1 MISCPRCSK
10 ENQDHYKFCLGC
22 GEKLPREA
30 AAPKPAAG
38 TPPHGTPAV
47 ARPAPIDEPTQ
58 EGHGPSA
65 PVATF
70 AGAAQAA
77 PTAVTVA
84 IPAPPPAPA
93 FPTNP
98 APAFAVNPAPAPAAT
113 RPDEPPAPSEP
124 SLVKCPECQHTNPPT
139 NRFCASCGFKISKI
153 TAGARPRVV
162 PPEPAP
168 APVVVPPIVLT
179 VLRPDGSEA
188 GTFNVARGS
197 TTIGRSTGDVFGSDS
212 YMSPRH
218 ATFTARDGKIFLRDE
233 GSANGIYRKLQREVA
248 TPIRFGDV
256 FRVGQELLRIEPI
269 ERPTPSPDGIERL
282 GSPAKGVV
290 ARLTLIIGRDATG
303 SAYVVGE
310 EGVTIGRER
319 GHVLFPE
326 DGYVSGLHCRVTA
339 EGGQLVLTDLGSS
352 NGTFLRLSAETEVQ
366 SGEVVLMGQQLF
378 RITF

>member
-1 MISCPRCSK
+1 
-10 ENQDHYKFCLGC
+10 
-22 GEKLPREA
+22 
-30 AAPKPAAG
+30 
-38 TPPHGTPAV
+38 
-47 ARPAPIDEPTQ
+47 
-58 EGHGPSA
+58 
-65 PVATF
+65 
-70 AGAAQAA
+70 
-77 PTAVTVA
+77 
-84 IPAPPPAPA
+84 
-93 FPTNP
+93 
-98 APAFAVNPAPAPAAT
+98 
-113 RPDEPPAPSEP
+113 
-124 SLVKCPECQHTNPPT
+124 
-139 NRFCASCGFKISKI
+139 
-153 TAGARPRVV
+153 
-162 PPEPAP
+162 
-168 APVVVPPIVLT
+168 
-179 VLRPDGSEA
+179 
-188 GTFNVARGS
+188 
-197 TTIGRSTGDVFGSDS
+197 
-212 YMSPRH
+212 MSPRH